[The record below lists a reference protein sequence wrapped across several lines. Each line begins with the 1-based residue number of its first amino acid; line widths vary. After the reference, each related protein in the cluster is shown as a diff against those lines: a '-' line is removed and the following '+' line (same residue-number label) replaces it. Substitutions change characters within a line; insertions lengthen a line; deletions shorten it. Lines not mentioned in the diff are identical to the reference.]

1 MELHVSR
8 LRRGCFWW
16 CFWLLSLA
24 YRFDTLAYGR
34 GSSYWPLDL
43 CRSSNVSSGRPT
55 DIVDEN
61 NKTFPSVY
69 LFICSSTM
77 SRAYTHQAFMQAY
90 PYASHSLRIQFRV
103 LVSVRLVAMTCIW
116 FCRFVLFFFP
126 LTRLRSVDAFI
137 VSISIVLSFYPG
149 FFEIRFVDS
158 FRTIR
163 PDMHHSHGARRVLV
177 YSLYVN
183 CNCCGPAC
191 ETISFHFHIFPYN
204 SLVKNIPNDYSMEST
219 TPHTP

>member
-1 MELHVSR
+1 
-8 LRRGCFWW
+8 
-16 CFWLLSLA
+16 
-24 YRFDTLAYGR
+24 
-34 GSSYWPLDL
+34 
-43 CRSSNVSSGRPT
+43 
-55 DIVDEN
+55 
-61 NKTFPSVY
+61 
-69 LFICSSTM
+69 M

-116 FCRFVLFFFP
+116 FCRFVRSYSSHLLVYGRWTP
-126 LTRLRSVDAFI
+126 LLYLS
-137 VSISIVLSFYPG
+137 LSFYPG